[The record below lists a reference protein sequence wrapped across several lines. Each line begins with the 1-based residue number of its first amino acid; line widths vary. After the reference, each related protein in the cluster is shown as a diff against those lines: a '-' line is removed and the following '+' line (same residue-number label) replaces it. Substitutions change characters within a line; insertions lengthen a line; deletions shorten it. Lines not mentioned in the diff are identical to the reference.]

1 MEKQTLGFLEHLEF
15 FLLSDDRARWKT
27 IGWIIIVVGVCG
39 SIDLALIDAPI
50 DDAVLLMG
58 VLAVIMSV
66 GSLAWYC
73 SIRPNRNPGPLPSR
87 RSLALQ
93 AIGSAAALLIGVSL
107 SRFQARALD
116 SALLQA
122 TKTNDYESATRVFQR
137 AIAASVHLDGTLVKK
152 TSQRLLNAT
161 EKPAAWDA
169 AVASVDY
176 SSFLNA
182 SKAPTERKAKYI
194 LIPAGVSRIDWT
206 AKGPGPETEWT
217 FNVHV
222 FGNHYLLLSTDIVTS
237 DRAAR
242 FETLG
247 STENV
252 ARTTGDKALIVDGM
266 NQATILLDDT
276 WIKNTVIRNA
286 TIGYDGGRT
295 DLESVYFVKCEFR
308 LSQNQNGRELASKIL
323 DSPTVTFKAN

>member
-1 MEKQTLGFLEHLEF
+1 MEQQTIGFLGHLEF

-39 SIDLALIDAPI
+39 SIDLALLGAPI
-50 DDAVLLMG
+50 DDAVPLMG
-58 VLAVIMSV
+58 IVALIMSI
-66 GSLAWYC
+66 GSVAWYC

-107 SRFQARALD
+107 FRFQARALD

-122 TKTNDYESATRVFQR
+122 TKTNDYESTAHVFQR
-137 AIAASVHLDGTLVKK
+137 AMAASIHLDGTLVKK
-152 TSQRLLNAT
+152 TSQRLLTAT
-161 EKPAAWDA
+161 ENPAAWDA

-182 SKAPTERKAKYI
+182 SKAPTERKATYI
-194 LIPAGVSRIDWT
+194 LIPAGVSRLDWT
-206 AKGPGPETEWT
+206 AKGPGPETQWA

-222 FGNHYLLLSTDIVTS
+222 IGNHYLLLSTDIVTS

-242 FETLG
+242 FEMID
-247 STENV
+247 SAEN
-252 ARTTGDKALIVDGM
+252 AAQTSGNEALIVDGM

-276 WIKNTVIRNA
+276 RIKNAVIRNA
-286 TIGYDGGRT
+286 TIGYDGGRA
-295 DLESVYFVKCEFR
+295 DLENVYFVKCEFR
-308 LSQNQNGRELASKIL
+308 LSQKQNGRELASKLL